1 MDSIRNSAGSSSQ
14 AIFPTLT
21 PCLLCSSPTLQEIT
35 SPSSQQPLSCPPTF
49 ISLCGSA
56 GRTDARESRQRR
68 TNLSRHTSHLRPPR
82 ALPSIPF
89 YRSATSPVI
98 LLSLPTFH
106 PASSSRASSSAPAPS
121 LNHFWLGCR
130 QRCRVGSSMGLVESS
145 GTKQSNSQLPKGILT
160 FGLGRFTENI
170 SKAEHLASNT
180 SSQRC

>member
-1 MDSIRNSAGSSSQ
+1 MNSIRNSAGSSSQ
-14 AIFPTLT
+14 AIFPDSHPL
-21 PCLLCSSPTLQEIT
+21 PTLLLTGPAGDHFTFLSAAAEL
-35 SPSSQQPLSCPPTF
+35 SSHFHLS
-49 ISLCGSA
+49 LWL
-56 GRTDARESRQRR
+56 GRTDGCWESRQRR
-68 TNLSRHTSHLRPPR
+68 TNPSRHTSHLRPPR

-106 PASSSRASSSAPAPS
+106 PASSSPASSPAPAPS
-121 LNHFWLGCR
+121 LNDFWLGCR
-130 QRCRVGSSMGLVESS
+130 QRCRIGSSMGLVESS